1 MSPPYVIG
9 CDVGSQGTNS
19 ALYSADGTLVASAY
33 EAYDVLFPHP
43 GWAEQDPALWTRAL
57 HASIRRLLEQVPE
70 GPSSVKALS
79 FGSQLDGMVVC
90 DAKGRALRPAM
101 IWMDRRAERQAA
113 ALAERMAPRDFYHHV
128 GANLDSS
135 HAVFKALWVRDEQP
149 EIFSQAAMLMP
160 PGSYVLRH
168 VSGVLAI
175 DYSNASSLALL
186 DPRSRT
192 WSQPVLDAVN
202 IDARMLPEL
211 APATGRVG
219 TVTRQFAEATGLTPE
234 TAVIVGCGDEMAATL
249 GAGVYAP
256 GEVCDVVGT
265 AEPVCAVSTRP
276 REDQTML
283 VECHPHADPN
293 SWLLENPGFV
303 SGGNL
308 RWWRDQLCPLERAAE
323 ARGDGDAYDLVTGPA
338 ADVPAGADGLI
349 FLPCMQGAMAP
360 EWNGAARGVFYGLT
374 LAHNKAH
381 MTRALLEGSAFAL
394 RDVLEAMRAAGLDVR
409 RLTIVGGGAKG
420 ALWRQ
425 IKADVTGLPVR
436 VPTSVETTATG
447 AAILAAVGAGLHGN
461 VAEAAQAFVSYR
473 PGEEAPDPERREIY
487 DAAYTRYRELYFALK
502 PVFENAVREKSAVP
516 V

>member
-1 MSPPYVIG
+1 MSGPYVIG

-19 ALYSADGTLVASAY
+19 ALYAADGTLVASAY
-33 EAYDVLFPHP
+33 EAYDVVFTRP
-43 GWAEQDPALWTRAL
+43 GWAEQDPELWTRAL
-57 HASIRRLLEQVPE
+57 HTSVRRLLQQVE
-70 GPSSVKALS
+70 PSSVKAIS

-90 DAKGRALRPAM
+90 DWQGKALRPAM
-101 IWMDRRAERQAA
+101 IWMDRRAEAQAA
-113 ALAERMAPRDFYHHV
+113 ALAERLSPGDFYRHV

-135 HAVFKALWVRDEQP
+135 HAVFKALWVKAEQP
-149 EIFSQAAMLMP
+149 DIFSRAATLMP
-160 PGSYVLRH
+160 PGSYVLREAA
-168 VSGVLAI
+168 GVLAV

-186 DPRSRT
+186 DPRTRT
-192 WSQPVLDAVN
+192 WSEPVLDATG

-211 APATGRVG
+211 APATRVVG
-219 TVTRQFAEATGLTPE
+219 NVTRSFAEASGLAPE
-234 TAVIVGCGDEMAATL
+234 TIVVVGCGDEMAATL

-265 AEPVCAVSTRP
+265 AEPVCAVSTQP
-276 REDQTML
+276 RLDRTML
-283 VECHPHADPN
+283 VECHPHADPQ

-308 RWWRDQLCPLERAAE
+308 RWWRDQLCPVEREAE
-323 ARGDGDAYDLVTGPA
+323 AKGHGDAYDLVTGPA
-338 ADVPAGADGLI
+338 AAVPPGAEGLL

-374 LAHNKAH
+374 LAHTKAH

-394 RDVLEAMRAAGLDVR
+394 RDILEAMGAAGLEVR

-420 ALWRQ
+420 SLWRQ

-447 AAILAAVGAGLHGN
+447 AAILAAVGAGVHAT
-461 VAEAAQAFVSYR
+461 VADAVGAFVSYQ
-473 PGEEAPDPERREIY
+473 PEEQVPDPERHAMY
-487 DAAYTRYRELYFALK
+487 DEAYRRYRDVYYALK
-502 PVFENAVREKSAVP
+502 PVFAQT
-516 V
+516 